1 VNSPEVDQLTHV
13 RVQIT
18 HLLDPVE
25 DEIEKCEEYVEIQ
38 KGYSQDDLKRAIRWQ
53 YGRDGYDFLFK
64 EL

>member
-18 HLLDPVE
+18 HLLE
-25 DEIEKCEEYVEIQ
+25 DENLECEESIEIQ

-53 YGRDGYDFLFK
+53 YGRDGYDFDFK